1 MINKPQ
7 KNIGLLNK
15 STLIVEDNLVNQ
27 KVTSLIVEQLGYPV
41 TSANNGQKAVMLC
54 EEKDYSYILMDLSM
68 PKMNGFEA
76 IKKIRKAEKRGSR
89 AKIVI
94 VTGNDIREYRER
106 FDKLGVDDF
115 LTKPVDLSK
124 LKKALDYNTKNI
136 ES

>member
-1 MINKPQ
+1 M
-7 KNIGLLNK
+7 NK
-15 STLIVEDNLVNQ
+15 SNKKITPSNKLTLIVEDNVVNQ
-27 KVTSLIVEQLGYPV
+27 RVTSLIVEQLGYPV

-54 EEKDYSYILMDLSM
+54 EKTDYDYILMDISM
-68 PKMNGFEA
+68 PKMDGFEA